1 MRRPGWLT
9 CVYGGLLAAVV
20 AFGGALLYLKLHE
33 SELVFRT
40 ALSHQRATGQLPPD
54 AERLVIR
61 EAGGSQ
67 LAAVILRPEPAHDSG
82 YWVLHLHGNADSA
95 FSSEQLGHCESLKQL
110 GFSVLSFD
118 YRGFGLS
125 AGSHP
130 KRIWTRTPRR
140 LLPN

>member
-67 LAAVILRPEPAHDSG
+67 LAAVILRPEPPMIQATG
-82 YWVLHLHGNADSA
+82 CCI
-95 FSSEQLGHCESLKQL
+95 FTETQI
-110 GFSVLSFD
+110 
-118 YRGFGLS
+118 RR
-125 AGSHP
+125 SHP
-130 KRIWTRTPRR
+130 SSSGTARASSSWASAY
-140 LLPN
+140 